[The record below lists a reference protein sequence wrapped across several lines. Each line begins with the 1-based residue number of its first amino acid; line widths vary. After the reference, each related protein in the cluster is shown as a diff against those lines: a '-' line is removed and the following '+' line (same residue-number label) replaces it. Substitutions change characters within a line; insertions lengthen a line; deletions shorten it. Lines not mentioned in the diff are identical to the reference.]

1 MNENEPKIL
10 VVRLSSLGDIVLS
23 SPVYKNIKAKWPN
36 SHITLL
42 VKPQFAQALAG
53 HPDIDEI
60 MVAKPSLW
68 ANIRQIRA
76 GHFTHY
82 LDLHSNL
89 KSMLMG
95 FFSRIPNRVRYDK
108 NSLERRMYVKFRKN
122 SPSLEK
128 HTLEKYLE
136 ALKAWDID
144 IKYTQPELGD
154 WAYKHT
160 NIEGKKVN
168 KIGIFQTSF
177 IGDSV
182 LTTPLIKKTAKLFP
196 DSKIVVI
203 TRPQTEDIF
212 KPMKEVSEIILNDKT
227 GWNKIFGVWKTAQ
240 AIKQSGVD
248 ILLVPHRSFR
258 SALIAWL
265 SRVPI
270 RIGFTSSEGWFLYTK
285 TVPFSWM
292 IHDAERN
299 LSLLQGIVKEKFTAE
314 KLSMRYAPS
323 AEENVARLMKD
334 FNLEGKT
341 LVGIHPGSAW
351 PTKCWPMDYFVE
363 LISKL
368 ETDLHVQTVI
378 VGGGKKDA
386 DLGEKICQLSKG
398 HCANLCGKTS
408 LADLMALMTHFKL
421 FITNDSGPMHIAT
434 AFNVPTLAIFGPT
447 TRELGFFPYG
457 HGHRVVEVKGLECR
471 PCALHGGR
479 KCPLGHFKCMKDITV
494 DRVFENAK
502 EMLEESRALPAQ
514 SPENAG
520 GDSQDASAGK

>member
-1 MNENEPKIL
+1 MNDNQPNIL

-23 SPVYKNIKAKWPN
+23 SPVYKNLKNKWPN

-42 VKPQFAQALAG
+42 VKPQFAQVLAG
-53 HPDIDEI
+53 HPDIDHI
-60 MVAKPSLW
+60 MVAKKSLW
-68 ANIRQIRA
+68 GNIQQIRA
-76 GHFTHY
+76 GHFTHF
-82 LDLHSNL
+82 LDLHATL
-89 KSMLMG
+89 KTILMG
-95 FFSRIPNRVRYDK
+95 FFSHIPNRVRYDK
-108 NSLERRMYVKFRKN
+108 NPIARRLYVKFRKT
-122 SPSLEK
+122 SPVLEK
-128 HTLEKYLE
+128 HTLERYLS
-136 ALKAWDID
+136 ALKTWDVP

-154 WAYKHT
+154 WAYKKASMD
-160 NIEGKKVN
+160 GKKIG

-182 LTTPLIKKTAKLFP
+182 LTTPLIQKTARLFP

-203 TRPQTEDIF
+203 TRPQTQDIF
-212 KPMKEVSEIILNDKT
+212 RPMKEVSQIILNEKT
-227 GWNKIFGVWKTAQ
+227 GWNKIVGVWKTAK
-240 AIKQSGVD
+240 AIKEAHID

-270 RIGFTSSEGWFLYTK
+270 RIGFTSSEGWFFYTK

-299 LSLLQGIVKEKFTAE
+299 LSLLQGIAKEEFKAE
-314 KLSMRYAPS
+314 KLSLRYAPS

-341 LVGIHPGSAW
+341 LVGLHPGSAW
-351 PTKCWPMDYFVE
+351 PTKCWPKEYFVE
-363 LISKL
+363 LISRL
-368 ETDLHVQTVI
+368 ETELHVQTVI

-386 DLGEKICQLSKG
+386 DLGEKICQLSQG

-408 LADLMALMTHFKL
+408 LADLMALMPHFKL

-447 TRELGFFPYG
+447 TKELGFFPYG
-457 HGHRVVEVKGLECR
+457 HGHRVLEVKSMECR

-479 KCPLGHFKCMKDITV
+479 KCPLGHFKCMREILPQTA
-494 DRVFENAK
+494 FQNAK
-502 EMLEESRALPAQ
+502 EMLV
-514 SPENAG
+514 ENGVIKA
-520 GDSQDASAGK
+520 

>member
-1 MNENEPKIL
+1 MNEKQSKIL

-23 SPVYKNIKAKWPN
+23 SPVYKNIKAAWPN
-36 SHITLL
+36 AHITLL
-42 VKPQFAQALAG
+42 VKPQFADVLAG

-60 MVAKPSLW
+60 MVAKKGLW
-68 ANIRQIRA
+68 GNIRQIRA
-76 GHFTHY
+76 GHFTHF
-82 LDLHSNL
+82 LDLHATL
-89 KSMLMG
+89 KSILIG

-108 NSLERRMYVKFRKN
+108 NSVARRLYVRFRKT
-122 SPSLEK
+122 SPVLEK

-136 ALKAWDID
+136 ALKEWNIP
-144 IKYTQPELGD
+144 IEYKTPKLGD
-154 WAYKHT
+154 WAYR
-160 NIEGKKVN
+160 NVEESGKKVN

-182 LTTPLIKKTAKLFP
+182 LTTPLVRKTAKLFP
-196 DSKIVVI
+196 DAKILVI

-212 KPMKEVSEIILNDKT
+212 RPMKEVSEIILNEKT
-227 GWNKIFGVWKTAQ
+227 GWNKIFGVWKTAK
-240 AIKQSGVD
+240 AIRKAGVD

-265 SRVPI
+265 SRVPV

-314 KLSMRYAPS
+314 KLNMRYTTT

-334 FNLEGKT
+334 FNLEGKI
-341 LVGIHPGSAW
+341 LVGIHAASAW
-351 PTKCWPMDYFVE
+351 PTKCWPMEYFVQ
-363 LISKL
+363 LISRL
-368 ETDLHVQTVI
+368 QTELGVQAVL

-386 DLGEKICQLSKG
+386 DIGEKICQLSQG
-398 HCANLCGKTS
+398 HAANLCGKTS
-408 LADLMALMTHFKL
+408 LADLMAFMQHFKL

-434 AFNVPTLAIFGPT
+434 AFDVPTLAIFGPT

-457 HGHRVVEVKGLECR
+457 EGHRVVEVKDLDCR
-471 PCALHGGR
+471 PCALHGGK
-479 KCPLGHFKCMKDITV
+479 KCPLGHFKCMKDIHA
-494 DRVFENAK
+494 DEVFRNAK
-502 EMLEESRALPAQ
+502 EMLL
-514 SPENAG
+514 ENHVIE
-520 GDSQDASAGK
+520 DKKDGKEDNPPSMKVQ